1 MPSPTFAPGHD
12 LVGRYRIIRPLGVG
26 HVAEVYLADDL
37 SLRRQIV
44 VKVLLSHLAAYE
56 DVRRAFRDRIV
67 RSATLSHPHLE
78 RVFDGGQES
87 GHIFTI
93 TEYLEG
99 GSLEVMLAAGRRLDI
114 DDTARLGRDVAGA
127 LAYLNDNGFVHGAL
141 SPNTLLFD
149 AEGRVRVTDVSLSGL
164 AGMHGEQLTYDEVR
178 YLSPEQAL
186 GEPAGER
193 SDVYSLAL
201 ILFEAATGTS
211 PFEAMTPEAML
222 RTRVNTALPV
232 RPELGTLDMILA
244 QAAVPDPRLRLDAD
258 QFANRLGGATSD
270 SAPLTLLPLRDD
282 TPLVGRYSPAE
293 PRRSIGFQSPS
304 PDQIVAAPAG
314 ARHAAKP
321 GGRHAFPTAQSR
333 DAVEPLAGAGSG
345 GFSGF
350 DDPRSARRGP
360 PPPPR
365 GRRLALGV
373 VAILLIVAAIAA
385 GAVWKLGL
393 LTTKHD
399 VPSLVGQT
407 VTQAGQVL
415 SSDGFGFTLTVAHHH
430 RSVGVALNHIISQTP
445 AAGTAEKSGQV
456 IDVTVSDGP
465 VLEAIPHSILGET
478 CATATAKLLRLHVSA
493 QCPASAEVVDP
504 SVAANTVVRVLYKGH
519 ANPATV
525 PRGAAVTLVLSQAGA
540 TTTTS
545 VATGATTTTVAVTT
559 EPMPNVVGDTR
570 AQAYAAMKAA
580 HLYFNTRGPNSGG
593 SKWTTV
599 TGSSP
604 KAGAPVAK
612 LSTVILYVK

>member
-1 MPSPTFAPGHD
+1 VPSPTFAPGHD
-12 LVGRYRIIRPLGVG
+12 LVGRYRILRPLGVG

-44 VKVLLSHLAAYE
+44 VKVLLSRLAAYE

-186 GEPAGER
+186 GEPAGAR

-201 ILFEAATGTS
+201 ILFEAATGAS

-270 SAPLTLLPLRDD
+270 STPLTLLPLRDD
-282 TPLVGRYSPAE
+282 TPLVGRYSAAE

-314 ARHAAKP
+314 ARHAATP

-345 GFSGF
+345 GFSGL
-350 DDPRSARRGP
+350 DDPRSARRG

-373 VAILLIVAAIAA
+373 VAILLIVAAIVA

-399 VPSLVGQT
+399 VPSLVGKT

-415 SSDGFGFTLTVAHHH
+415 SSDGFGFSLTVTHHH
-430 RSVGVALNHIISQTP
+430 RSVGVAVNHIISQTP

-465 VLEAIPHSILGET
+465 VLESIPHSILGET

-525 PRGAAVTLVLSQAGA
+525 PRGAAVTLVLSQAVA

-545 VATGATTTTVAVTT
+545 TVATTT

-570 AQAYAAMKAA
+570 AQANAAMKAA
-580 HLYFNTRGPNSGG
+580 GLYYNTRGPNSGG